1 MTRSLPELWPTTTLG
16 SAPHPRYR
24 RRLLAGAAV
33 LACLGIA
40 ALSIDLPVAQWCKTG
55 RIPKELL
62 RVLNFSE
69 VFAHS
74 SGVTALMLTVLSL
87 DPSLRF
93 PSFRWPAIRWPS
105 YQPTA
110 AQERFA
116 RMVCGTAAGGLIV
129 DVIKLLVDR
138 VRPRAADL
146 VAEASVFST
155 FGDSLLQVAHA
166 SHSDVNSFPSGH
178 AAVAAGFAAALAWR
192 YPRGW
197 FAFSTFAVCAA
208 LQRVATSAH
217 YPSDICFGA
226 AIGLLGAAIF
236 LDGHDAA

>member
-1 MTRSLPELWPTTTLG
+1 MLFRS
-16 SAPHPRYR
+16 
-24 RRLLAGAAV
+24 
-33 LACLGIA
+33 
-40 ALSIDLPVAQWCKTG
+40 WCKTG

-62 RVLNFSE
+62 RLLNFSE
-69 VFAHS
+69 IFAHS
-74 SGVTALMLTVLSL
+74 SGVTVLMLTVLVL

-105 YQPTA
+105 YQPSA
-110 AQERFA
+110 GQEQFA
-116 RMVCGTAAGGLIV
+116 RMICSTATGGLVV
-129 DVIKLLVDR
+129 DLIKLLVDR

-155 FGDSLLQVAHA
+155 FGTSLLQAAHT

-178 AAVAAGFAAALAWR
+178 AAVAAGFAAALGWK
-192 YPRGW
+192 YPRGRPLF
-197 FAFSTFAVCAA
+197 FAFAVCAA

-226 AIGLLGAAIF
+226 AIGLVGAAVF
-236 LDGHDAA
+236 LGSRDGS